1 MQVQIT
7 PVVLNLTPMQL
18 VCLQDAISYRYHQ
31 LESVVNNFD
40 LYPDQPTDNPER
52 VKALRELHHLMD
64 NY

>member
-1 MQVQIT
+1 MKVQ
-7 PVVLNLTPMQL
+7 LDLTPTQL

-40 LYPDQPTDNPER
+40 SYPDQPTDNPER
-52 VKALRELHHLMD
+52 VKALRELHLMMD